1 MLKQCFAFDHI
12 NYVRYIS
19 FQNVYLRD
27 LERRNDRAFTDLKLR
42 GFGGSLSGAKFS
54 NIHGDMITEV
64 FNGET
69 KRNAGPFRAGFRTSP
84 SNTNTWIKTTH
95 IHAKLQL
102 ALREK
107 INISTSSVHKEQ
119 TPSGKK
125 MHVAHVNALK
135 DKLTS
140 YQIDPFADGPAR
152 HLTTG
157 SEIDKKVIAGL
168 LNAPLLGN
176 DKYLQFIDERL
187 VKETVDFFQ
196 PIKKVMLPTG
206 SKKEK
211 KVPKVMTLL
220 KQDRQTFGTMLSNS
234 VDLHTAFKYP
244 LTAVPLSIATPEGEL
259 RQSPKYIFRNFMV
272 EESKSVTNE
281 CPKNARWL
289 IDGMAA
295 VRSVKAKETYREW
308 LISLLNFVTP
318 SAAASPLSIE
328 FINDTYRSISAKKG
342 TRLKRGNT
350 PQRTHIQAIDQKMVN
365 LIQPYRE

>member
-19 FQNVYLRD
+19 FQNIYLRD

-42 GFGGSLSGAKFS
+42 GFGGSLFGAKFS

-69 KRNAGPFRAGFRTSP
+69 KRKAGPFRPGFSTSP
-84 SNTNTWIKTTH
+84 SNTSTWIKTTH

-135 DKLTS
+135 YKLTS

-157 SEIDKKVIAGL
+157 SEIEKKVIAGL

-211 KVPKVMTLL
+211 KVLEVMTVL
-220 KQDRQTFGTMLSNS
+220 KQDRQAFGTMLSNS
-234 VDLHTAFKYP
+234 VDLR
-244 LTAVPLSIATPEGEL
+244 LQVPANCCST
-259 RQSPKYIFRNFMV
+259 
-272 EESKSVTNE
+272 
-281 CPKNARWL
+281 
-289 IDGMAA
+289 
-295 VRSVKAKETYREW
+295 
-308 LISLLNFVTP
+308 
-318 SAAASPLSIE
+318 
-328 FINDTYRSISAKKG
+328 
-342 TRLKRGNT
+342 
-350 PQRTHIQAIDQKMVN
+350 
-365 LIQPYRE
+365 